1 MSDPAKGS
9 PTTAPV
15 PGDGAEQLSRSRV
28 LLVSGKPAEAEAVLE
43 ALLAEQP
50 EHPGALLLKADMLL
64 ECREREGALGLYQRA
79 VAAAPRSSE
88 ALNGLARGLHALG
101 RDTEALAA
109 AEEARKL
116 LAEGDN
122 FRQTA
127 PVYLT
132 AVWCLRELRRYREAL
147 ALAEEGLIRC
157 PDAVLAHWA
166 SVVEEELAEAEKE
179 RC

>member
-64 ECREREGALGLYQRA
+64 ECREREGALGLYQDRKST
-79 VAAAPRSSE
+79 RLNSSHFVPSRMPSS
-88 ALNGLARGLHALG
+88 A
-101 RDTEALAA
+101 
-109 AEEARKL
+109 
-116 LAEGDN
+116 
-122 FRQTA
+122 
-127 PVYLT
+127 
-132 AVWCLRELRRYREAL
+132 
-147 ALAEEGLIRC
+147 
-157 PDAVLAHWA
+157 
-166 SVVEEELAEAEKE
+166 
-179 RC
+179 